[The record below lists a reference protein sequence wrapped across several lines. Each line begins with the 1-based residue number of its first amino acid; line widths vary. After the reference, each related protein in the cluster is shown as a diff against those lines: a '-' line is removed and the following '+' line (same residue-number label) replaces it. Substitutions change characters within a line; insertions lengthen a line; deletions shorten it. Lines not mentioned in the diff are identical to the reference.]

1 MKKRLDISSGMS
13 DICSTKTKRRE
24 QLMQIKTISADRK
37 EIVKAMELILGM
49 KAKYQGPPTFAYV
62 IGNFTVDRNGSVETD
77 TEEEGISMKQELTA
91 RGLAE
96 ADETTLKVEL
106 PMTGMTADAVRNLLY
121 MIHSKQYLLKKSI
134 GADTIKVSDK
144 LVERLQGEE
153 AADLEAVLRI
163 IGEEQPFGI
172 AFSEERISFTGFP
185 FDAQRVKAY
194 TELAA
199 LMVKGAKE
207 AKRVNPKETVEENE
221 KYYMRIWLVRLGL
234 DGKDAKETRRVLLE
248 NLKGHTAFRTEAD
261 KEKWM
266 EKNSRKK
273 ENEAQ

>member
-62 IGNFTVDRNGSVETD
+62 IGSFTVDRNGSVETD

-234 DGKDAKETRRVLLE
+234 DGKDTKETRRVLLE

-266 EKNSRKK
+266 EKNSKKK
-273 ENEAQ
+273 ETEAE

>member
-24 QLMQIKTISADRK
+24 QLMQIKTITADRK

-62 IGNFTVDRNGSVETD
+62 IGNFTVDRNGAVETD
-77 TEEEGISMKQELTA
+77 AEEEGISMKQELTA
-91 RGLAE
+91 RGLSE

-163 IGEEQPFGI
+163 IGEEQPLGI

-194 TELAA
+194 TELAT

-266 EKNSRKK
+266 EKNSKKK
-273 ENEAQ
+273 ETEAE

>member
-37 EIVKAMELILGM
+37 GIVKAMELILGM

-62 IGNFTVDRNGSVETD
+62 IGSFTVDRNGAVETD
-77 TEEEGISMKQELTA
+77 AEEEGISMKQELTA

-134 GADTIKVSDK
+134 GADTIKVSEK

-153 AADLEAVLRI
+153 ASDLEAVLRI
-163 IGEEQPFGI
+163 IGEEQPLGI

-207 AKRVNPKETVEENE
+207 AKRVNLKETVEENE

-234 DGKDAKETRRVLLE
+234 DGKDTKETRRVLLE

-266 EKNSRKK
+266 EKNSKKK
-273 ENEAQ
+273 ETEAE

>member
-1 MKKRLDISSGMS
+1 
-13 DICSTKTKRRE
+13 
-24 QLMQIKTISADRK
+24 MQIKTISADRK
-37 EIVKAMELILGM
+37 GIVKAMELILGM

-62 IGNFTVDRNGSVETD
+62 IGSFTVDRNGAVETD
-77 TEEEGISMKQELTA
+77 AEEEGISMKQELTA

-153 AADLEAVLRI
+153 AADLEVVLRI
-163 IGEEQPFGI
+163 IGEEQPLGI

-207 AKRVNPKETVEENE
+207 AKRVNLKETVEENE

-234 DGKDAKETRRVLLE
+234 DGKDTKETRRVLLE

-266 EKNSRKK
+266 EKNSKKK
-273 ENEAQ
+273 ETEAE

>member
-37 EIVKAMELILGM
+37 ENVKAMELILGM

-62 IGNFTVDRNGSVETD
+62 IGSFTVDRNGSVETD

-121 MIHSKQYLLKKSI
+121 MTHSKQYLLKKSI
-134 GADTIKVSDK
+134 GADTIKASDK

-163 IGEEQPFGI
+163 IGEEQPLGI

-266 EKNSRKK
+266 EKNSKKK
-273 ENEAQ
+273 ETEAE

>member
-1 MKKRLDISSGMS
+1 
-13 DICSTKTKRRE
+13 
-24 QLMQIKTISADRK
+24 MQIKTISADRK

-91 RGLAE
+91 RGIAE

-273 ENEAQ
+273 ENEEQ

>member
-1 MKKRLDISSGMS
+1 
-13 DICSTKTKRRE
+13 
-24 QLMQIKTISADRK
+24 MQIKTISADRK

-62 IGNFTVDRNGSVETD
+62 IGSFTVDRNGAVETEA
-77 TEEEGISMKQELTA
+77 EEEGISMKQELTA

-96 ADETTLKVEL
+96 ADENTLKVEL

-121 MIHSKQYLLKKSI
+121 MIHSKQYLLKKSV
-134 GADTIKVSDK
+134 GADTIMVSDK

-153 AADLEAVLRI
+153 AIDLETVLRI
-163 IGEEQPFGI
+163 IWEEPPLGI

-207 AKRVNPKETVEENE
+207 AKRINSKETVEKNE

>member
-24 QLMQIKTISADRK
+24 QLMRIKTISADRK

-62 IGNFTVDRNGSVETD
+62 IGSFTVDRNGSVETD

-121 MIHSKQYLLKKSI
+121 MTHSKQYLLKKSI

-163 IGEEQPFGI
+163 IGEEQPLGI

-266 EKNSRKK
+266 EKNSKKK
-273 ENEAQ
+273 ETEAE

>member
-62 IGNFTVDRNGSVETD
+62 IGSFTVDRNGSVETD

-163 IGEEQPFGI
+163 IGEEQPLGI

>member
-1 MKKRLDISSGMS
+1 
-13 DICSTKTKRRE
+13 
-24 QLMQIKTISADRK
+24 MQIKTISADRK

-62 IGNFTVDRNGSVETD
+62 IGSFTVDRNGAVKTD
-77 TEEEGISMKQELTA
+77 AEEEGISMKQELTA
-91 RGLAE
+91 RGFAE
-96 ADETTLKVEL
+96 ADENTLKVEL
-106 PMTGMTADAVRNLLY
+106 PMTGMTTDAVRNLLY

-134 GADTIKVSDK
+134 GADTIKVSNK

-153 AADLEAVLRI
+153 TADLEAVLRI
-163 IGEEQPFGI
+163 IREEQPLGI
-172 AFSEERISFTGFP
+172 AFSEDRIIFTGFP
-185 FDAQRVKAY
+185 FDAQRVTAY

-207 AKRVNPKETVEENE
+207 AKRVNPKENVEENE

-234 DGKDAKETRRVLLE
+234 GGKDAKETRRVLLE

-273 ENEAQ
+273 EIEAQ

>member
-62 IGNFTVDRNGSVETD
+62 IGSFTVDRNGSVETD
-77 TEEEGISMKQELTA
+77 AEEEGNSMKQELTA

-106 PMTGMTADAVRNLLY
+106 PMTGMTADAIRNLLY

-134 GADTIKVSDK
+134 GADTIKVPEK

-153 AADLEAVLRI
+153 ASDIEAVLRI
-163 IGEEQPFGI
+163 IGEEQPLGI

>member
-1 MKKRLDISSGMS
+1 
-13 DICSTKTKRRE
+13 
-24 QLMQIKTISADRK
+24 MQIVTTATDRK

-62 IGNFTVDRNGSVETD
+62 IGGFSVDRNGVVETD
-77 TEEEGISMKQELTA
+77 SEEEGNRMKQELTA

-106 PMTGMTADAVRNLLY
+106 PMAGMTADAIKNLLY
-121 MIHSKQYLLKKSI
+121 MIHSKQYLLKKAI
-134 GADTIKVSDK
+134 RADTIKVTDK
-144 LVERLQGEE
+144 LVERMQSEE
-153 AADLEAVLRI
+153 TTDLETVLRI
-163 IGEEQPFGI
+163 IGEEQPLGI
-172 AFSEERISFTGFP
+172 AFSEDRISFTGLP

-194 TELAA
+194 AELAA

-207 AKRVNPKETVEENE
+207 AKRVNPKETIEENE
-221 KYYMRIWLVRLGL
+221 KYYMRIWLVRLGM

-248 NLKGHTAFRTEAD
+248 NLKGHTAFRTESD

-266 EKNSRKK
+266 EKNTKKK
-273 ENEAQ
+273 ENEAE

>member
-37 EIVKAMELILGM
+37 ENVKSMELILGM

-62 IGNFTVDRNGSVETD
+62 IGSFTVDRNGSVETD

-121 MIHSKQYLLKKSI
+121 MTHSKQYLLKKSI

-163 IGEEQPFGI
+163 IGEEQPLGI

-221 KYYMRIWLVRLGL
+221 KYYMRIWLGRLGL

-266 EKNSRKK
+266 EKNSKKK
-273 ENEAQ
+273 ETEAE

>member
-62 IGNFTVDRNGSVETD
+62 IGSFTVDRNGSVETD

-163 IGEEQPFGI
+163 IGEEQPLGI

-207 AKRVNPKETVEENE
+207 AKRVNPKKTIEENE

>member
-1 MKKRLDISSGMS
+1 
-13 DICSTKTKRRE
+13 
-24 QLMQIKTISADRK
+24 MQIKTISADRK

-62 IGNFTVDRNGSVETD
+62 IGSFTVDRNGSVETD

-121 MIHSKQYLLKKSI
+121 MTHSKQYLLKKSI

-163 IGEEQPFGI
+163 IGEEQPLGI

>member
-62 IGNFTVDRNGSVETD
+62 IGSFTVDRNGSVETD